1 MRLLVYVGGLQV
13 GVLSQSDDGYDFT
26 YLEHVDPT
34 FAVSLRMPTSQRS
47 WRSRDLFPAF
57 QVSMPEGWLLHQ
69 VENTLAAVGLHAT
82 PLQILES
89 VGVDMVGD
97 LQFRVQVPVEPC
109 AAPAGVD
116 GRVGVEG
123 ESSPRTRQ
131 WPGISGG
138 FPKALRTR
146 KGESGY
152 WIRKTDDEDHAGLS
166 LIEYFGM
173 RVSSVAGLPTPD
185 VRLSEDGKSLWVR
198 RFDVTGSGERLA
210 FEDMCSLLGLPAS
223 GKYDGSVER
232 VVRVIKEVVA
242 PHDAS
247 QAYETFY
254 ARYLLAAAI
263 RNGDAHLK
271 NFGLLYPRG
280 GTPEVAPVFDML
292 TMAAYAPRRND
303 GDAHDGMAL
312 MLRGSRRWPSWD
324 DLDVLA
330 QLCEVSTKSRIEWRR
345 RIRRAMKEVAEDAY
359 KMAHDIQDLEV
370 RRRLVRM
377 CELWRIGALA
387 VSLGAQASRNRRAG
401 LGTIPPD

>member
-1 MRLLVYVGGLQV
+1 
-13 GVLSQSDDGYDFT
+13 
-26 YLEHVDPT
+26 
-34 FAVSLRMPTSQRS
+34 MPTSQRS
-47 WRSRDLFPAF
+47 WRNRELFPAF

-69 VENTLAAVGLHAT
+69 VEDTLTAVGLQAT
-82 PLQILES
+82 PLRILEA

-97 LQFRVQVPVEPC
+97 LQFRVQVPI
-109 AAPAGVD
+109 APGSASAGAD
-116 GRVGVEG
+116 GRLGGEG
-123 ESSPRTRQ
+123 ESSPRTQQ

-138 FPKALRTR
+138 FPKALQKR
-146 KGESGY
+146 KGESGH
-152 WIRKTDDEDHAGLS
+152 WILKADDADHAGLS

-173 RVSSVAGLPTPD
+173 RVSSEAKLPTPD

-198 RFDVTGSGERLA
+198 RFDEALSGERLA

-242 PHDAS
+242 PHDVL
-247 QAYETFY
+247 QACETFY
-254 ARYLLAAAI
+254 ARYSLAAAI

-271 NFGLLYPRG
+271 NFGILYPRG

-312 MLRGSRRWPSWD
+312 MLRGSRRWPSPD

-330 QLCEVSTKSRIEWRR
+330 QLCGVSTESRCEWRR
-345 RIRRAMKEVAEDAY
+345 RIWRAIKVVAVDVH
-359 KMAHDIQDLEV
+359 KMAPDIQDPAA
-370 RRRLVRM
+370 RQRMDRM
-377 CELWRIGALA
+377 CELWRIGAH
-387 VSLGAQASRNRRAG
+387 SLLQSTDSDG
-401 LGTIPPD
+401 

>member
-1 MRLLVYVGGLQV
+1 MRLVVYVGGVQV
-13 GVLSQSDDGYDFT
+13 GVLSQSDDGYEFT

-34 FAVSLRMPTSQRS
+34 LAVSLRMPTSQRS
-47 WRSRDLFPAF
+47 WRSRELFPAF

-69 VENTLAAVGLHAT
+69 VEDTLTAFGQQST
-82 PLQILES
+82 PLRILES
-89 VGVDMVGD
+89 VGVNMVGD
-97 LQFRVQVPVEPC
+97 LQFRVQVQVESR

-116 GRVGVEG
+116 DRVGGEG

-138 FPKALRTR
+138 FPKTLRTR
-146 KGESGY
+146 EGENGY
-152 WIRKTDDEDHAGLS
+152 WIRKADDEDHAGLS

-173 RVSSVAGLPTPD
+173 RVSSAAGLPTPE
-185 VRLSEDGKSLWVR
+185 VRLSDDGKSLWVR
-198 RFDVTGSGERLA
+198 RFDVGSSGERMA
-210 FEDMCSLLGLPAS
+210 YEDMCSLMGLPAS

-232 VVRVIKEVVA
+232 VVRVIKEVMA
-242 PHDAS
+242 PHDVR
-247 QAYETFY
+247 QACETFY

-271 NFGLLYPRG
+271 NFGFLCARG

-312 MLRGSRRWPSWD
+312 MLRGSRRWPSRD

-330 QLCEVSTKSRIEWRR
+330 QLCEVSTESRSEWRR
-345 RIRRAMKEVAEDAY
+345 RIWRAIKEVAVDAD
-359 KMAHDIQDLEV
+359 KMAHGIQNLAA
-370 RRRLVRM
+370 RQRLDRM
-377 CELWRIGALA
+377 CELWQIGAH
-387 VSLGAQASRNRRAG
+387 SLLQ
-401 LGTIPPD
+401 GTDSDG

>member
-1 MRLLVYVGGLQV
+1 MRLVVYVGGVQV
-13 GVLSQSDDGYDFT
+13 GVLSQSGDGYEFT

-34 FAVSLRMPTSQRS
+34 LAVSLRMPTSQRS
-47 WRSRDLFPAF
+47 WRSRELFPAF

-69 VENTLAAVGLHAT
+69 VEDSLAAAGLQAT
-82 PLQILES
+82 PLRILEA

-97 LQFRVQVPVEPC
+97 LQFREQVPGEPS
-109 AAPAGVD
+109 AAPAGVA
-116 GRVGVEG
+116 GRVGGEG
-123 ESSPRTRQ
+123 ELPPRARQ

-138 FPKALRTR
+138 FPKTLRTR

-173 RVSSVAGLPTPD
+173 RVSSAAGLPTPE
-185 VRLSEDGKSLWVR
+185 VRLSDDAKSLWVR
-198 RFDVTGSGERLA
+198 RFDVTPSGERLA
-210 FEDMCSLLGLPAS
+210 FEDICSLMGLAAS

-232 VVRVIKEVVA
+232 VVRAIKEIVA
-242 PHDAS
+242 PHDVR
-247 QAYETFY
+247 QACETFY

-271 NFGLLYPRG
+271 NFGFLYPRG

-312 MLRGSRRWPSWD
+312 MLRGSRRWPSRD

-330 QLCEVSTKSRIEWRR
+330 QLCEVSIESRSEWRR
-345 RIRRAMKEVAEDAY
+345 RIWCAINEVAEDAH
-359 KMAHDIQDLEV
+359 KMAPGIQDLATHQ
-370 RRRLVRM
+370 RLDRM
-377 CELWRIGALA
+377 CELWRIGAHSLL
-387 VSLGAQASRNRRAG
+387 LGADSDGSGVGQ
-401 LGTIPPD
+401 

>member
-1 MRLLVYVGGLQV
+1 MRLVVYVGGVQV

-26 YLEHVDPT
+26 YLDHVDPKL
-34 FAVSLRMPTSQRS
+34 AVSLRMPTSQQS
-47 WRSRDLFPAF
+47 WRSRELFPAF

-69 VENTLAAVGLHAT
+69 VEESLAAVGLQST
-82 PLQILES
+82 PLRILEA
-89 VGVDMVGD
+89 VGIDMVGD
-97 LQFRVQVPVEPC
+97 LQFREQVRGEPR
-109 AAPAGVD
+109 AERAGVD

-123 ESSPRTRQ
+123 ELSPRTRQ

-152 WIRKTDDEDHAGLS
+152 WIRKADDEDHAALS

-173 RVSSVAGLPTPD
+173 RVSSAAGLPTPE
-185 VRLSEDGKSLWVR
+185 VRLLEDGKSLWVR
-198 RFDVTGSGERLA
+198 RFDVAPSGERLA
-210 FEDMCSLLGLPAS
+210 FEDMCSLMGLAAS

-242 PHDAS
+242 PHDVR
-247 QAYETFY
+247 QACETFY

-271 NFGLLYPRG
+271 NFALLYPRG

-292 TMAAYAPRRND
+292 TMAVYAPRRND

-312 MLRGSRRWPSWD
+312 MLRGSRRWPSPD

-330 QLCEVSTKSRIEWRR
+330 QLCTVSTKSRGEWRR
-345 RIRRAMKEVAEDAY
+345 RIWCAIKEVAEDAQ
-359 KMAHDIQDLEV
+359 KMAPGIQDLAARQRV
-370 RRRLVRM
+370 DRM
-377 CELWRIGALA
+377 CELWRIGARSLL
-387 VSLGAQASRNRRAG
+387 LGANSEG
-401 LGTIPPD
+401 

>member
-1 MRLLVYVGGLQV
+1 MRLVVDVGGVQV
-13 GVLSQSDDGYDFT
+13 GVLSQSDDGYEFI

-34 FAVSLRMPTSQRS
+34 LAVSLRMPTSQRS
-47 WRSRDLFPAF
+47 WRSRELFPAF

-69 VENTLAAVGLHAT
+69 VEDTLTAVGLQAT
-82 PLQILES
+82 PLRILEA

-97 LQFRVQVPVEPC
+97 LQFREQVPG
-109 AAPAGVD
+109 APRVSVTGAD
-116 GRVGVEG
+116 GRVGG
-123 ESSPRTRQ
+123 EREFFPRTRQ

-138 FPKALRTR
+138 FPKTLRTR

-152 WIRKTDDEDHAGLS
+152 WIRKADDEDHAGLS

-173 RVSSVAGLPTPD
+173 RVSSAAGLPTPEI
-185 VRLSEDGKSLWVR
+185 RLSEDGRSLWVM
-198 RFDVTGSGERLA
+198 RFDVAPSGERLA
-210 FEDMCSLLGLPAS
+210 FEDMCSLMGLPAS

-242 PHDAS
+242 PHDVR
-247 QAYETFY
+247 QACETFY

-280 GTPEVAPVFDML
+280 GSPEVAPVFDML
-292 TMAAYAPRRND
+292 TMAVYAPRRND

-312 MLRGSRRWPSWD
+312 MLRGSRRWPSRD

-330 QLCEVSTKSRIEWRR
+330 QLCEVSTESRSEWHR
-345 RIRRAMKEVAEDAY
+345 RIWCAINKVAEDAH
-359 KMAHDIQDLEV
+359 KMAPGIQDLATHQ
-370 RRRLVRM
+370 RLDRM
-377 CELWRIGALA
+377 CELWRIGAH
-387 VSLGAQASRNRRAG
+387 SLLLSADSDG
-401 LGTIPPD
+401 

>member
-13 GVLSQSDDGYDFT
+13 GNLSQSDDGYEFE
-26 YLEHVDPT
+26 YLEHVDPKL
-34 FAVSLRMPTSQRS
+34 AVSLRMPTSQRS
-47 WRSRDLFPAF
+47 WRSRELFPAF
-57 QVSMPEGWLLHQ
+57 QVSMPEGWLLRQ
-69 VENTLAAVGLHAT
+69 VEGSVSASGLQAT
-82 PLQILES
+82 PLRILEA

-97 LQFRVQVPVEPC
+97 LQFRVQAPDSPR
-109 AAPAGVD
+109 AAPAGAD
-116 GRVGVEG
+116 GGVGGEG
-123 ESSPRTRQ
+123 ELFPRTRQ

-138 FPKALRTR
+138 FPKALRKR
-146 KGESGY
+146 KGENGY
-152 WIRKTDDEDHAGLS
+152 WIWKTDDEDHAGLS

-173 RVSSVAGLPTPD
+173 RVSSAAGLPTPEI
-185 VRLSEDGKSLWVR
+185 RLSEDGKSLWVR
-198 RFDVTGSGERLA
+198 RFDVGPSGERLA

-242 PHDAS
+242 PHDVRYAC
-247 QAYETFY
+247 ETFY

-312 MLRGSRRWPSWD
+312 MLRGSRRWPSLD
-324 DLDVLA
+324 DLGVLA
-330 QLCEVSTKSRIEWRR
+330 QLCEVATESRSEWRR
-345 RIRRAMKEVAEDAY
+345 RIWRAIKEVAVAAH
-359 KMAHDIQDLEV
+359 KMAHDIQDLAA
-370 RRRLVRM
+370 RQRLLRM
-377 CELWRIGALA
+377 CELWRIGAHSLL
-387 VSLGAQASRNRRAG
+387 LGADSDG
-401 LGTIPPD
+401 

>member
-1 MRLLVYVGGLQV
+1 MTLLVYVGGVQV
-13 GVLSQSDDGYDFT
+13 GVLSQSGDGYEFT

-34 FAVSLRMPTSQRS
+34 LAVSVRMPTSQRS
-47 WRSRDLFPAF
+47 WRSRELFPAF

-69 VENTLAAVGLHAT
+69 VEDSLAAVGLQAT
-82 PLQILES
+82 SLRILET

-97 LQFRVQVPVEPC
+97 LQFREQVPGTPRVFVTG
-109 AAPAGVD
+109 AD
-116 GRVGVEG
+116 GRVGG
-123 ESSPRTRQ
+123 ERELFPRTRQ

-138 FPKALRTR
+138 FPKTLRTR

-152 WIRKTDDEDHAGLS
+152 WIRKADDEDHAGLS
-166 LIEYFGM
+166 LIEYLGM
-173 RVSSVAGLPTPD
+173 RVSSAAGLPTPEI
-185 VRLSEDGKSLWVR
+185 RLSEDGRSLWVM
-198 RFDVTGSGERLA
+198 RFDVAPSGERLA
-210 FEDMCSLLGLPAS
+210 FEDMCSLMGLPAS

-242 PHDAS
+242 PHDVR
-247 QAYETFY
+247 QACETFF

-280 GTPEVAPVFDML
+280 GSPEVAPVFDML
-292 TMAAYAPRRND
+292 TMAVYAPRRND

-312 MLRGSRRWPSWD
+312 MLRGSRRWPSRD

-330 QLCEVSTKSRIEWRR
+330 QLCEVSTESRSEWRR
-345 RIRRAMKEVAEDAY
+345 RIWCAINEVAEDAH
-359 KMAHDIQDLEV
+359 KMAPGIQDLEV

-377 CELWRIGALA
+377 RELWRIGAQ
-387 VSLGAQASRNRRAG
+387 SLGADA
-401 LGTIPPD
+401 DF